1 MNLLQLSGEVYQ
13 HCFCVV
19 CFILHIPSCA
29 YMCCTCVPTYIH
41 TYVCTHRVSISEQR
55 LTGVVTGSVSLPS
68 ESPSKSMHMQKVLTM
83 RVRTYIPACRDA
95 LPGLAC
101 INCAWHLFTRLQWG
115 GETSSAAEDQ
125 RCSEMMSSL
134 QPVEVSKQRGLL

>member
-19 CFILHIPSCA
+19 CFILHTLIPIYVL
-29 YMCCTCVPTYIH
+29 YMCTYIH
-41 TYVCTHRVSISEQR
+41 TYVCTHRVSISERR

-68 ESPSKSMHMQKVLTM
+68 ESPSKSMYMQKVLTM
-83 RVRTYIPACRDA
+83 TVGTYIPACRDA
-95 LPGLAC
+95 LSGLAC
-101 INCAWHLFTRLQWG
+101 INCAWHLFTRLQWA

-125 RCSEMMSSL
+125 RCSEMMSL
-134 QPVEVSKQRGLL
+134 FQPVEVSRQRGLL